1 MSSESVVSGRQDGTS
16 HRLRG
21 LVNLVV
27 GAVLVV
33 AVVFALTAGVG
44 AIWSA
49 VTSSS
54 SPGASAAPAGGA
66 PVTPA
71 AVALKMTIDAPPVG
85 GVKGSNG
92 MVDEAYTP
100 ATLTMSVGTTYD
112 VTILNYSK
120 DGHTWTLPELNV
132 NAVVPVGSSSSPSVT
147 HFTVTPKK
155 AGTYQW
161 FCAVPCEKW
170 SMATNGFM
178 RGYVVV
184 KA

>member
-1 MSSESVVSGRQDGTS
+1 MSSELAVSGRQDGTS

-21 LVNLVV
+21 LVNLIV
-27 GAVLVV
+27 GIVLVV
-33 AVVFALTAGVG
+33 ALVFALTAGVG

-49 VTSSS
+49 VTGSSS
-54 SPGASAAPAGGA
+54 SSASTAAASAPRI
-66 PVTPA
+66 PA
-71 AVALKMTIDAPPVG
+71 AVAVKMTIDAPPLG

-92 MVDEAYTP
+92 GVDEAYVP
-100 ATLTMSVGTTYD
+100 GALTMTVGTTYD

-120 DGHTWTLPELNV
+120 DGHTWTLPDLNV
-132 NAVVPVGSSSSPSVT
+132 NAVVPVGSISSPSVT

-178 RGYVVV
+178 RGYIVV

>member
-27 GAVLVV
+27 GIALVA

-44 AIWSA
+44 AVWSA
-49 VTSSS
+49 VTRTS
-54 SPGASAAPAGGA
+54 SPSGTATAAAAPR
-66 PVTPA
+66 TPA
-71 AVALKMTIDAPPVG
+71 AVAVKMTIDAPPQG
-85 GVKGSNG
+85 GSRGSNG
-92 MVDEAYTP
+92 AVDQAYAPGALAMT
-100 ATLTMSVGTTYD
+100 VGTTYD
-112 VTILNYSK
+112 ITILNYST

-132 NAVVPVGSSSSPSVT
+132 NAVVPVGSTSSPSVT

>member
-1 MSSESVVSGRQDGTS
+1 MSSNTVASGRQAETS

-27 GAVLVV
+27 GLVLAAAVI
-33 AVVFALTAGVG
+33 FGLTAGAG

-49 VTSSS
+49 VTRT
-54 SPGASAAPAGGA
+54 PGPSTSVSAAPGA
-66 PVTPA
+66 APA
-71 AVALKMTIDAPPVG
+71 AVSLTMTIDPPPTG

-92 MVDEAYTP
+92 VIDEAYVP
-100 ATLTMSVGTTYD
+100 GNLTMKVGTTYD

-120 DGHTWTLPELNV
+120 NGHTWTLPNLSV
-132 NAVVPVGSSSSPSVT
+132 NAVVPVGSPSSPSVT
-147 HFTVTPKK
+147 HFTVKPTK